1 MIHHYLTKYRDNA
14 GKRFAESWFQLNL
27 FRRRFIFADRKIE
40 LGAK

>member
-1 MIHHYLTKYRDNA
+1 MHHYLTKYRNQN
-14 GKRFAESWFQLNL
+14 GKQFAASWFQLNV